1 MDLIILY
8 FLCKKIGKIAL
19 AKGLNAGR
27 WKLYTALSFLG
38 AEIFGLNF
46 GFATFGNGNLADLTK
61 LAKEDPAGVAGIAA
75 LGLICA
81 FGGYLIVKA
90 NLDKKPDNFD
100 EEDVNKIGINDLQ
113 PPRKN

>member
-19 AKGLNAGR
+19 TKGLNSGR
-27 WKLYTALSFLG
+27 WKLYTAVSFIG
-38 AEIFGLNF
+38 AEIVGLGFGM
-46 GFATFGNGNLADLTK
+46 ATFGKNDLAGL
-61 LAKEDPAGVAGIAA
+61 GA
-75 LGLICA
+75 LGMVSA

-90 NLDKKPDNFD
+90 TLDKKPDTFD
-100 EEDVNKIGINDLQ
+100 EEDINKIGVNDLQ

>member
-19 AKGLNAGR
+19 TKGLNAGK

-38 AEIFGLNF
+38 AEILGLKFGL
-46 GFATFGNGNLADLTK
+46 ATFGNGNLVDLTK
-61 LAKEDPAGVAGIAA
+61 LAKEDSAGIAGIAA

-81 FGGYLIVKA
+81 FGGYLMVKA
-90 NLDKKPDNFD
+90 TLDKKPDNFD
-100 EEDVNKIGINDLQ
+100 EEDVNKIGVNDLQ